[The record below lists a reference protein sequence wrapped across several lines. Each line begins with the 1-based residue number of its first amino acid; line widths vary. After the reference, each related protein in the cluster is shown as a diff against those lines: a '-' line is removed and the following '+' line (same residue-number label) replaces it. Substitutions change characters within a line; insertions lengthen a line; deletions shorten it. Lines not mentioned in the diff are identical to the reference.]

1 MEQVAKDGSTTIQ
14 VEGLDAIPTIIYR
27 KEDHPRRKIILEG
40 GSEEVVRESD
50 HCIFEDFVYI
60 YIYIYACLNMVMHFV

>member
-1 MEQVAKDGSTTIQ
+1 MQSKQLYIG
-14 VEGLDAIPTIIYR
+14 
-27 KEDHPRRKIILEG
+27 RKIILEG

>member
-1 MEQVAKDGSTTIQ
+1 MQSKQLYIG
-14 VEGLDAIPTIIYR
+14 
-27 KEDHPRRKIILEG
+27 RKIILEG

-60 YIYIYACLNMVMHFV
+60 YIYICLFKYGHALCMINSLSWEGTTLVMHIHATLCA